1 MLLPGLAV
9 WTSYKWLRRLHYSL
23 TACVSLPYSVTVS
36 ISLSL
41 LPGFFPTPLPC
52 LSLWPSLPPL
62 SFSLSVLVC
71 VSLTSTLHSCICGKV
86 YSSGLL
92 LLGPVCVELWARV
105 GNRFGLFLNVNYE
118 ESLSSCLFF
127 SLSVQMV
134 RVHVCHVFRKDT
146 QRPLGRGKETQRSQ
160 CVALAWRANG

>member
-1 MLLPGLAV
+1 MIKETTLQSNCLCLSPLLSHCIHL
-9 WTSYKWLRRLHYSL
+9 
-23 TACVSLPYSVTVS
+23 SLPLAWFLPYTT
-36 ISLSL
+36 SLS
-41 LPGFFPTPLPC
+41 

-92 LLGPVCVELWARV
+92 LLGPVCIQLCVELWARV